1 MRSTKTTS
9 MLLLVMLTVGGL
21 VSCSRSPEVAKRRYL
36 ESGNKYFDRAKY
48 KEARIMYLDAI
59 QKDRLFGPAYY
70 RLGLTSLKLQALAE
84 AVGAF
89 RRAMDL
95 IKVDQPE
102 HWDAM
107 VKLSEIY
114 LLVGRGQ
121 NQKQYLDEVRVF
133 CDKLLKRDAN
143 SFDGHRLT
151 ADAGLCSAPHD
162 RPSVRTGRSGSAE
175 VSPCG
180 ASFSESITGW
190 TGCRGPDHPT

>member
-1 MRSTKTTS
+1 MRSLKTTAMVLLAS
-9 MLLLVMLTVGGL
+9 IMLSALM
-21 VSCSRSPEVAKRRYL
+21 SCSRSPDVAKQRYL
-36 ESGNKYFDRAKY
+36 ESGNKYYDRGKY

-70 RLGLTSLKLQALAE
+70 RLGLTSLKLQSLTE

-95 IKVDQPE
+95 IKEDRPE

-121 NQKQYLDEVRVF
+121 NQKQYLDEVHDF
-133 CDKLLKRDAN
+133 CEKLLKRDPK

-151 ADAGLCSAPHD
+151 ADLD
-162 RPSVRTGRSGSAE
+162 
-175 VSPCG
+175 
-180 ASFSESITGW
+180 
-190 TGCRGPDHPT
+190 